1 MRRVRSEQRVTL
13 RLSRQRPGRVRQR
26 ERVDAGGTEGKP
38 RQWRD
43 LTVIVSLLA
52 VLVTVPG
59 TVWAVLVAQ
68 SQLNQA
74 DEAAVKEERA
84 QASRVSGWASQDA
97 QGKWLFH
104 VMNRSPDP
112 IARVFLSFAPII
124 PDAKVSPVWAVMVAS
139 VPPCTEMTIK
149 QRQLM
154 YNLDDAALRG
164 LPGNAFTLPMAS
176 PPKREKGWRYLDP
189 GYRYWKLGDV
199 GFTDRNGVDWVRKDG
214 GRLER
219 GPGISVVGHGDP
231 GRVFGALTYR
241 TVEECGEGT

>member
-1 MRRVRSEQRVTL
+1 MI
-13 RLSRQRPGRVRQR
+13 
-26 ERVDAGGTEGKP
+26 A
-38 RQWRD
+38 
-43 LTVIVSLLA
+43 SLLA

-68 SQLNQA
+68 SQLHEA

-112 IARVFLSFAPII
+112 IARVFLSFAPLI
-124 PDAKVSPVWAVMVAS
+124 PDAKVSPVWAVTLMS
-139 VPPCTEMTIK
+139 VPPCTDMTIN
-149 QRQLM
+149 QGQLR
-154 YNLDDAALRG
+154 YNLDDPLRRLRG
-164 LPGNAFTLPMAS
+164 DVFTLPAAT
-176 PPKREKGWRYLDP
+176 PPKGEKGWRHLDP

-199 GFTDRNGVDWVRKDG
+199 GFTDRNGVDWVRKDS

-219 GPGISVVGHGDP
+219 GHEISVVGHGDP
-231 GRVFGALTYR
+231 GRVFGTLTNR